1 VSNLT
6 DLNEKIAKCDAC
18 RLCKQRKRA
27 VPGEGR
33 EDAEIMFI
41 GEAPGWHEDQ
51 QGRPFVGPAGQFLD
65 ELLQSINLK
74 RSEVYIAN
82 VVKCRPPSN
91 RDPLPDEIGACRKWL
106 DRQMELIKPKMIVTL
121 GRYSMARFF
130 PGATISKVH
139 GTSRTSEGVTYFAM
153 YHPAAA
159 LHQGSLR
166 GVIMED
172 MLKIPPFLTQAEV
185 VPEEPTP
192 QKSKKVEKAKKTEKT
207 ENVEKGAV
215 GVKAGKAGKSEKIE
229 NGEKAEPK
237 QLSMF

>member
-1 VSNLT
+1 MSSLT
-6 DLNEKIAKCDAC
+6 DLYEKIAKCDDC

-65 ELLQSINLK
+65 ELLQSISLK
-74 RSEVYIAN
+74 RSEAYIAN

-139 GTSRTSEGVTYFAM
+139 GTARTSEGVTYFAM

-172 MLKIPPFLTQAEV
+172 MLKIPSFLTQAV
-185 VPEEPTP
+185 AAPEQPSP
-192 QKSKKVEKAKKTEKT
+192 QKAKKAEKT
-207 ENVEKGAV
+207 EKIEKVEKGARAE
-215 GVKAGKAGKSEKIE
+215 KAGKVEKVE
-229 NGEKAEPK
+229 SVEKAEPK